1 MKPVTLKILFQEFSA
16 EPEAAS
22 NQITGMQPENDSL
35 EVHLP
40 LTSFNTSGEFT
51 FFFLAWAWFRRC
63 ARLACSALRQDSK
76 NYFSHA
82 AARIIEADE
91 GHVSS
96 KLWAAIRHRLPGKQ
110 KRSSGFS
117 PLACERLDDQW
128 HPHFDALE
136 LGEATT
142 PGSLLE
148 ACHARQQNAPKLL
161 PLRDELPTIMDV
173 EAALRRVSPNKK
185 GGDDQVLGG
194 VLHWAAPAIA
204 QEVTCLFAYHR
215 LVRSLSVGLGD
226 SGLRDFDACMRS
238 LDPRAR
244 LEYVRSALAPTLLES
259 IFEGQAILLMLQEI
273 HIDTFFHLHKDFA
286 TVTRTSRGSRPGS
299 PLADVIFSCAM
310 IRIHEDLEL
319 AVRSHPSVRPAAAV
333 LGLEPSLTTWADDV
347 AIELC
352 CSTADVLVPLTCD
365 IAKVVR
371 RIFAARGMHVNLG
384 PTKTCAAL
392 TFKGRGAP
400 AARTFHLVEEKG
412 CLVADE
418 DFGNFWL
425 PFVARYKHLG
435 TAFSTEGDLAHEIAE
450 RIGAASSALVAVRK
464 PLVGNRKLNSKTR
477 HSLAEAL
484 VCSRL
489 LFGAGVQEHG
499 MHFRVVSRRGSTPF
513 SRSCFVKFM
522 MRNFGEP
529 LMGSLFLLTTSFM
542 VTMLCRSLMCGWPGF
557 AFVMPGLISAAQ
569 VEKQCCPDAWL
580 LAVEADLQWLRAVVP
595 NAPFFADDSWEGHLR
610 YWQEQPGPWKQL
622 VHRACALHLWQS
634 RTNKD
639 TLRWHGRIIDL
650 LEQSGMERSVPP
662 SALPVRAV
670 EASGALCHCGRRFA
684 SRTALAVHQVHTHGE
699 HAPEWHMAQDTVCGA
714 CLRSFWT
721 KARLKQHLAYLPRS
735 GAPNAC
741 FEALRQR
748 SFPSAYA
755 LVGEPAKL
763 PGLARH
769 DALPAAGPVGLGLT
783 LHEEKTQQWR
793 DELLDFRARLRSRG
807 FFEDGTRVDQGLH
820 PTLDEITTLWYD
832 QWLRDY
838 PHGPNL
844 EWLQGAWLTA
854 LSDSGNE
861 DAAFLSF
868 GRWESALGILHSSWE
883 DGEASHFVE
892 DAFVRLCADVE
903 LLQWVA
909 RCDQLARLLDLPSP
923 EDNSLDRIRA
933 DQVRAR
939 RIQHRNLGEQR
950 QARVGLSRPYAAQD
964 NFAVDFDPDLVRV
977 PPGGS
982 TTVPCLCRGLTR
994 RCFLVVHLFSGHRRV
1009 RDFHWHLQ
1017 RMAAESDFDI
1027 AILSFDTAVD
1037 STLGDLRSC
1046 STSWKHLET
1055 LYHKGLVAAT
1065 LAGSPCETFSEA
1077 RWTPLVDALG
1087 VELRGPRP
1095 LRTTARPWGL
1105 DGLTLREMRQLA
1117 QGSAFA
1123 LQVLWCA
1130 CATLLWGGF
1139 FISEH
1144 PAAPRDEGR
1153 ATMWRMPIMQT
1164 LLQAVQAQLVTIA
1177 QWRWGSRTPKPT
1189 TLLAIRL
1196 PFLRASMDKW
1206 QIGGLKKPEAC
1217 AMGLHDGVF
1226 RTEEM
1231 KTYSEALSAAFAQG
1245 IFDGLR
1251 KAFLHGHLRTG
1262 SLPKEVEPFVTTL
1275 RHLSGLI
1282 DPQGHRL
1289 SDFQDRVRPL
1299 ALDVAGGLDH
1309 HRHGL
1314 HFTGVDFHQYGG
1326 PDDIGE
1332 ASRALPD
1339 AEDAEKH
1346 TPCGLKKVWPL
1357 VLCIEHELAATLR
1370 SAWCDPDHMAY
1381 SAALYQWSKMTRL
1394 VYFAGLT
1401 AALGVL
1407 LALLARLGCCR
1418 PNRALTDGPVLIR
1431 GAICYSIYVTVP
1443 WILLQMQPPG
1453 VPLADVTITKGT
1465 IKNSN
1470 YRNASWVAE
1479 HHIAHPSGAD
1489 PGGNT
1494 AYTTPMWIGLLWGLS
1509 LLRWYLTL
1517 AGPIWAAFL
1526 VALVAQWQIFGPLTG
1541 QSLFPNLL
1549 RLGMRWIWAK
1559 LGSEVLPQ
1567 RIPKFARYYSHSSSS
1582 WIFHVCIIAAAA
1594 WHEQSA
1600 DQRRMV
1606 ITLPIYDLL
1615 IKLIHSYYRR
1625 SLQLAYF
1632 CDGEDIEFPAAA
1644 DSPYCPNLLLGA
1656 CINDFRRPED
1666 KELLSDFTLT
1676 PLFMGCPRTG
1686 FFRTDR
1692 RMRLGYAISVSGAAP
1707 DTLMLTKFDVL
1718 PIRFLLSVF
1727 SLRLGDFVRLAPDGK
1742 IAAQIGTTFRRLEER
1757 AAPAAAGNEV
1767 RNGRTAA
1774 YVTGG
1779 MMSQMNEQLLM
1790 CLTFICNHYICICDH
1805 LLLVLVLL

>member
-204 QEVTCLFAYHR
+204 QEVTCLFVKIIGAQAEPLAFKGGRLAPIHKRGSRLDAANYRGVLLLPSLSKVLHSLLRKQLMARLDPIRPPGFPRQQVVFGSHRARMFTRVASAKGISSGLLFIDLSQAYHR

-1289 SDFQDRVRPL
+1289 PDFQDR
-1299 ALDVAGGLDH
+1299 A
-1309 HRHGL
+1309 
-1314 HFTGVDFHQYGG
+1314 
-1326 PDDIGE
+1326 
-1332 ASRALPD
+1332 
-1339 AEDAEKH
+1339 
-1346 TPCGLKKVWPL
+1346 
-1357 VLCIEHELAATLR
+1357 
-1370 SAWCDPDHMAY
+1370 
-1381 SAALYQWSKMTRL
+1381 
-1394 VYFAGLT
+1394 
-1401 AALGVL
+1401 
-1407 LALLARLGCCR
+1407 
-1418 PNRALTDGPVLIR
+1418 
-1431 GAICYSIYVTVP
+1431 
-1443 WILLQMQPPG
+1443 
-1453 VPLADVTITKGT
+1453 
-1465 IKNSN
+1465 
-1470 YRNASWVAE
+1470 
-1479 HHIAHPSGAD
+1479 
-1489 PGGNT
+1489 
-1494 AYTTPMWIGLLWGLS
+1494 
-1509 LLRWYLTL
+1509 
-1517 AGPIWAAFL
+1517 
-1526 VALVAQWQIFGPLTG
+1526 
-1541 QSLFPNLL
+1541 
-1549 RLGMRWIWAK
+1549 
-1559 LGSEVLPQ
+1559 
-1567 RIPKFARYYSHSSSS
+1567 
-1582 WIFHVCIIAAAA
+1582 
-1594 WHEQSA
+1594 
-1600 DQRRMV
+1600 
-1606 ITLPIYDLL
+1606 
-1615 IKLIHSYYRR
+1615 
-1625 SLQLAYF
+1625 
-1632 CDGEDIEFPAAA
+1632 
-1644 DSPYCPNLLLGA
+1644 
-1656 CINDFRRPED
+1656 
-1666 KELLSDFTLT
+1666 
-1676 PLFMGCPRTG
+1676 
-1686 FFRTDR
+1686 
-1692 RMRLGYAISVSGAAP
+1692 
-1707 DTLMLTKFDVL
+1707 
-1718 PIRFLLSVF
+1718 
-1727 SLRLGDFVRLAPDGK
+1727 
-1742 IAAQIGTTFRRLEER
+1742 
-1757 AAPAAAGNEV
+1757 
-1767 RNGRTAA
+1767 
-1774 YVTGG
+1774 
-1779 MMSQMNEQLLM
+1779 
-1790 CLTFICNHYICICDH
+1790 
-1805 LLLVLVLL
+1805 